1 MADNFVD
8 VAKQFCDFYY
18 QTFDADRKQLGPL
31 YRDQSMLTYES
42 SSVQGVAAIVEKLSV
57 GQLPAIVWLIKILRG
72 GRRTALAP
80 RKRLC
85 SDDR

>member
-42 SSVQGVAAIVEKLSV
+42 SSVQGVAAILEKLGVSQPSGRSV
-57 GQLPAIVWLIKILRG
+57 LVSDSSCAAG
-72 GRRTALAP
+72 GL
-80 RKRLC
+80 
-85 SDDR
+85 